1 MAFQVSNKP
10 SRWAEYC
17 PGDGFDYCA
26 AISPNDFVIDWE
38 VSSFGDTLTAVSVSP
53 APNGLVSSITTNP
66 AGQVEKIS
74 TGTTVVMNW
83 DAGDGRWEPASEFG
97 VEDDEFYEFTV
108 SLNVTLTTGDSCSY
122 NITSQFLY
130 NDLGSLPSAAPT
142 VTGVQQVG
150 EVLTGADNYSDSDS
164 DPQDIGN
171 TVRRWYSY
179 TDAAGS
185 LNETLLGTGDTYT
198 LTASEDEKYIRYK
211 VIPAASSGPSPGP
224 EAQSAVFGPI
234 VTNVAAWT
242 FTNDNPGIISLT
254 QSFNTITP
262 VGIDW
267 GDGSGLEVTEA
278 LSGANAFNHTYSS
291 SASKTVSIYCDPS
304 EITALTCTNEQVLS
318 VDLTNLDQVADVGF
332 PVNSGLTSLTL
343 PVANTATWTNLNL
356 NQTGLTGTFD
366 MSSLP
371 NMPTSFQIWNSVSVT
386 EIITPASGSC
396 TDWRSESCGLTGTL
410 DLSNIDIS
418 NQFRCHS
425 IASLTGITFGTSTG
439 NTSLFQTFNTGITS
453 LDLSMFTF
461 TNSIALSNSL
471 TSLTLPSSG
480 QTATSI
486 STNNNSFATL
496 DISGFGSFTFLNSSN
511 NFTLTTLTLPS
522 TSGTITSLRLN
533 NTLLGYTDFTNMTFS
548 TAVDIRLQN
557 CGMTAAEVNCILAD
571 LDSVLPGSGTGSVQ
585 IHLSNAAPDGSSG
598 GCDGTTAA
606 ANIAAKGYT
615 VTTS

>member
-242 FTNDNPGIISLT
+242 FTN
-254 QSFNTITP
+254 
-262 VGIDW
+262 
-267 GDGSGLEVTEA
+267 
-278 LSGANAFNHTYSS
+278 Y
-291 SASKTVSIYCDPS
+291 
-304 EITALTCTNEQVLS
+304 
-318 VDLTNLDQVADVGF
+318 
-332 PVNSGLTSLTL
+332 
-343 PVANTATWTNLNL
+343 
-356 NQTGLTGTFD
+356 
-366 MSSLP
+366 
-371 NMPTSFQIWNSVSVT
+371 
-386 EIITPASGSC
+386 
-396 TDWRSESCGLTGTL
+396 
-410 DLSNIDIS
+410 
-418 NQFRCHS
+418 
-425 IASLTGITFGTSTG
+425 
-439 NTSLFQTFNTGITS
+439 
-453 LDLSMFTF
+453 
-461 TNSIALSNSL
+461 
-471 TSLTLPSSG
+471 
-480 QTATSI
+480 
-486 STNNNSFATL
+486 
-496 DISGFGSFTFLNSSN
+496 
-511 NFTLTTLTLPS
+511 
-522 TSGTITSLRLN
+522 
-533 NTLLGYTDFTNMTFS
+533 
-548 TAVDIRLQN
+548 
-557 CGMTAAEVNCILAD
+557 
-571 LDSVLPGSGTGSVQ
+571 
-585 IHLSNAAPDGSSG
+585 
-598 GCDGTTAA
+598 
-606 ANIAAKGYT
+606 
-615 VTTS
+615 